1 MALDRGAQHLG
12 IYLCCFD
19 VLMSEHAC
27 HILDGHV
34 MRQGEGGEGVARN
47 VESEVLTNMKLHLNK
62 MKVVIGFLITYMR
75 QLIVVFF

>member
-47 VESEVLTNMKLHLNK
+47 VHNLSKSNGK
-62 MKVVIGFLITYMR
+62 
-75 QLIVVFF
+75 